1 MGWRTVMILGRVNV
15 IISFRSVC
23 LADAVLVLAALD
35 CTQCERI
42 SIYPDRFFPD
52 VEVEVQGA
60 LASKDFQQAMSQVED
75 SHVMLETVAQAPRSQ
90 NSMCRLC

>member
-1 MGWRTVMILGRVNV
+1 M
-15 IISFRSVC
+15 IISFRSEC

-42 SIYPDRFFPD
+42 SIYPDRVFPD

-60 LASKDFQQAMSQVED
+60 LVLKDFQLAM
-75 SHVMLETVAQAPRSQ
+75 A
-90 NSMCRLC
+90 RLKTAM

>member
-1 MGWRTVMILGRVNV
+1 M

-23 LADAVLVLAALD
+23 LADAVMVLAALD

-42 SIYPDRFFPD
+42 SIYPDRVFPD

-60 LASKDFQQAMSQVED
+60 LVLKDFQLAMAQVED
-75 SHVMLETVAQAPRSQ
+75 GHVMLETVAQAPRAQ
-90 NSMCRLC
+90 NSMCRTF